1 MNGSSVF
8 DCKRNVLGSF
18 IQLYRSRRIGGMPL
32 CNGGGSFLRL
42 ASFLF
47 TALTRTPS
55 KLVPICCETPKT
67 VNALLPPPQS
77 HIIIGSV
84 IPPGE
89 EVLTFLKIILV
100 LVSPPVL
107 LFFQGWNNKVEFP
120 NILPWESPSTLA
132 GIHLT
137 RPLTAAGVS
146 SHHFA
151 LFIIQHVGVIIIFRE
166 QSHWDAAVR
175 RQVARVKRRITQM
188 DTWGMS
194 LWGLFFFLLLL
205 FLFLELLHRQSAIHY
220 CGCLQGSCHSSS
232 RELMAGLE
240 PPSPSTVHFEALSLE
255 VPLSILSQH
264 FFFVSLVTN
273 PPHATH
279 SISGC

>member
-18 IQLYRSRRIGGMPL
+18 IQLHRSRQTGGMPL
-32 CNGGGSFLRL
+32 CDGGGSFLRL

-47 TALTRTPS
+47 TALTRRPS

-67 VNALLPPPQS
+67 ANALLVSPPRPPPQP

-89 EVLTFLKIILV
+89 EVLTFLKIVLV
-100 LVSPPVL
+100 LVSPPFL

-132 GIHLT
+132 EIHLT
-137 RPLTAAGVS
+137 RPLTAAGVY

-194 LWGLFFFLLLL
+194 LWGLFFFCCCYFYFWSCCTDSLPFITAAACRGAVIQAAESWWLDWN
-205 FLFLELLHRQSAIHY
+205 HHPHPQSTLRLGA
-220 CGCLQGSCHSSS
+220 
-232 RELMAGLE
+232 
-240 PPSPSTVHFEALSLE
+240 
-255 VPLSILSQH
+255 
-264 FFFVSLVTN
+264 
-273 PPHATH
+273 
-279 SISGC
+279 